1 MKKLIALILVVIICS
16 LSMVSCQSIVVSLIH
31 KITDETPGYYTFTEF
46 TDNEKA
52 LFEVYAG
59 YVPPFIPSDEYNI
72 VAMLGDGDYSNGIRY
87 YTLYNTSE
95 DFSSFISSLTDFTL
109 DRTDTDEYGDK
120 WYYMRRDNL
129 IICTS
134 FYHTTYFDMIDVLIY
149 LEDEENPN
157 TIKSTGYL
165 KNDGCGLP
173 YSEGGVYQVDFT
185 RSEYVKDLTD
195 LYAYKDSCPPEGSP
209 SVLVIPI
216 QFSDVTAAS
225 KGYNIDTIKKAFN
238 GKSGSTSYYSVD
250 EYYYLSS
257 YGALD
262 LDITVLDQWF
272 TPKYPSKYYMN
283 KTVEYNG
290 IEQDIGDQMIMD
302 EALAYLDGIMDLSKF
317 DSDGNGYID
326 AVVMI
331 NTLAVN
337 SDSHFTWGYRFWNI
351 YENEASYLNKY
362 DYVSAGDYAWMSY
375 GFMHESIDRFGRPIY
390 TDKRVI
396 NTKTYIHEIGHI
408 LGAEDYYD
416 TSYEDPAGPLY
427 GKDMM
432 DSSVGDHNPYTKFSY
447 GWIESS
453 RLVTTS
459 GSITLTLEDFSK
471 NGDTII
477 VANNFDPALGVY
489 QEYYVIMYYKPT
501 GLNNSYKKYFDRE
514 GIVIY
519 HVNASLYYEEYSDQ
533 TIYQLNHDNDSG
545 EYGKNYLIELVGIN
559 IGILKVP
566 YFIFTEGMVIGGM
579 VDDTGEILDYV
590 ITVDAID
597 GEKATLTFKKVK

>member
-1 MKKLIALILVVIICS
+1 MKKLIALILVIIIS
-16 LSMVSCQSIVVSLIH
+16 SFSMVSCQSIIVSLIH
-31 KITDETPGYYTFTEF
+31 KITDDTPGYYTYTEF
-46 TDNEKA
+46 TDSEKE
-52 LFEVYAG
+52 LFETNFEYI
-59 YVPPFIPSDEYNI
+59 PPFIPTDEYNI
-72 VAMLGDGDYSNGIRY
+72 VAMNGDGDYSQGVRY
-87 YTLYNTSE
+87 YSLYNTWE
-95 DFSSFISSLTDFTL
+95 DFNAFIDGLTDFTL
-109 DRTDTDEYGDK
+109 DRTHTDEYGDK
-120 WYYMRRDNL
+120 WYYMKRDNL

-134 FYHTTYFDMIDVLIY
+134 FYHTAYFDMIDVFIY
-149 LEDEENPN
+149 TEIEENTDP
-157 TIKSTGYL
+157 IKSTGYL
-165 KNDGCGLP
+165 KNDGMGLP
-173 YSEGGVYQVDFT
+173 YSESGVYEVDFT
-185 RSEYVKDLTD
+185 KSEYAQDLTD

-209 SVLVIPI
+209 AILVIPV

-238 GKSGSTSYYSVD
+238 GNSGSTSYYSVD

-262 LDITVLDQWF
+262 LDITVLDSWF
-272 TPKYPSKYYMN
+272 TPEHPSSYYTEQTIEHN
-283 KTVEYNG
+283 DK
-290 IEQDIGDQMIMD
+290 EQDIGDQMIMD
-302 EALAYLDGIMDLSKF
+302 EALDYLDDFMDLSKF
-317 DSDGNGYID
+317 DTDGNGYID

-331 NTLAVN
+331 NTLAV
-337 SDSHFTWGYRFWNI
+337 SGDSYFTWGYRYWNI
-351 YENEASYLNKY
+351 YKNEADYLNKY

-375 GFMHESIDRFGRPIY
+375 GFMHEDTDRFGRPYY
-390 TDKRVI
+390 TNKKVI

-427 GKDMM
+427 GKDIM
-432 DSSVGDHNPYTKFSY
+432 DTYLGDHNPYTKFSY
-447 GWIESS
+447 GWIETS

-501 GLNNSYKKYFDRE
+501 GLNNSNKQYFDKD

-519 HVNASLYYEEYSDQ
+519 HVNASLYYEEHENE
-533 TIYQLNHDNDSG
+533 TLYQLNHDNDSG

-559 IGILKVP
+559 IGMLKVP

-579 VDDTGEILDYV
+579 IDDNGEILDYV
-590 ITVDAID
+590 ITVDSL
-597 GEKATLTFKKVK
+597 GSEEATLTFKKIK

>member
-1 MKKLIALILVVIICS
+1 MKKLIALILVIIIS
-16 LSMVSCQSIVVSLIH
+16 ALSMVSCQATIVALLH
-31 KITDETPGYYTFTEF
+31 KLTDETPGYYTYTEF

-52 LFEVYAG
+52 LFETYFG
-59 YVPPFIPSDEYNI
+59 YTPPFIPSDEYDI
-72 VAMLGDGDYSNGIRY
+72 VAMNGDGDYSNGIRY
-87 YTLYNTSE
+87 YSLLNTRE
-95 DFSSFISSLTDFTL
+95 EFEAYRAMITDLTFY
-109 DRTDTDEYGDK
+109 RTDTDSDGDK
-120 WYYMRRDNL
+120 WYYYRKDNL
-129 IICTS
+129 VLATA
-134 FYHTTYFDMIDVLIY
+134 YYTTTHLRVIDVFLYFD
-149 LEDEENPN
+149 ETGEEGG
-157 TIKSTGYL
+157 IKSTGYL
-165 KNDGCGLP
+165 KNNGMGLP
-173 YSEGGVYQVDFT
+173 YSESGVYEVDFT
-185 RSEYVKDLTD
+185 KSEHVQNLTD
-195 LYAYKDSCPPEGSP
+195 LYEYKDSCPPTGSP
-209 SVLVIPI
+209 AVLVIPV

-225 KGYNIDTIKKAFN
+225 KGYSIDTIKKAFT
-238 GKSGSTSYYSVD
+238 GGSGSTSYYSVD

-262 LDITVLDQWF
+262 LDVTVVGQWF
-272 TPKYPSKYYMN
+272 TPEHPSSYYMD
-283 KTVEYNG
+283 KT
-290 IEQDIGDQMIMD
+290 IEEGGKEQTIGDQMIMD

-331 NTLAVN
+331 NTLAV
-337 SDSHFTWGYRFWNI
+337 SGDSYFTWGYRYWNI
-351 YENEASYLNKY
+351 YKNEADYLNKY

-375 GFMHESIDRFGRPIY
+375 GFMHEDTDRFGRPYY
-390 TDKRVI
+390 TNNKVI

-416 TSYEDPAGPLY
+416 TSYEDPSGPLY
-427 GKDMM
+427 GKDIM
-432 DSSVGDHNPYTKFSY
+432 DSYVGDHNPYTKFSY
-447 GWIESS
+447 GWIETS

-501 GLNNSYKKYFDRE
+501 GLNNSYKQYFDKD

-519 HVNASLYYEEYSDQ
+519 HVNASLYYEEHENE
-533 TIYQLNHDNDSG
+533 TLYQLNHDNDSG
-545 EYGKNYLIELVGIN
+545 EYGKNYLVELVGIN

-579 VDDTGEILDYV
+579 IDDSGEILDYI
-590 ITVDAID
+590 ITVDSL
-597 GEKATLTFKKVK
+597 GSEEATLTFNKIK